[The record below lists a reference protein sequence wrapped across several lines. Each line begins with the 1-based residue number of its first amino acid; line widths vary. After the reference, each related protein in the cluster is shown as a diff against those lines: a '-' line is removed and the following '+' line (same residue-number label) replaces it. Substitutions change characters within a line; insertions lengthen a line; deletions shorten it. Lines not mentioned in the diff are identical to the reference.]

1 MRLKHLISIVF
12 LCAVMAFAGAAQ
24 AQLKS
29 NTPSPEP
36 PRPTATGPSSLKSVP
51 PGEQRFEACC
61 SACPAGGCTG
71 CNAYPNTPHLN
82 CGSGLIKANCQVVDN
97 KATCIRDD
105 G

>member
-1 MRLKHLISIVF
+1 MSFKHLISIVV
-12 LCAVMAFAGAAQ
+12 LCVLVTVAGAAQ
-24 AQLKS
+24 AQLKNS
-29 NTPSPEP
+29 TSPSEP

-51 PGEQRFEACC
+51 PGKQRFEACC

-71 CNAYPNTPHLN
+71 CDAYPNVPQLN
-82 CGSGLIKANCQVVDN
+82 CGSGLIKAKCQVVDN

>member
-1 MRLKHLISIVF
+1 MRFFRVLSVF
-12 LCAVMAFAGAAQ
+12 LVLAMLAFAGAAQ

-29 NTPSPEP
+29 NTAPTEP
-36 PRPTATGPSSLKSVP
+36 PRPTVSGPSSIKNVP
-51 PGEQRFEACC
+51 PGEQKFEACC